1 MDDSAVS
8 AALLLPFRSVVET
21 MTCENQQLL
30 KKVILPESA
39 QITSQVGKDF
49 NTL

>member
-8 AALLLPFRSVVET
+8 AVLLLHFRSVIET
-21 MTCENQQLL
+21 MTCENQQPL

-39 QITSQVGKDF
+39 QITLQVGKDF